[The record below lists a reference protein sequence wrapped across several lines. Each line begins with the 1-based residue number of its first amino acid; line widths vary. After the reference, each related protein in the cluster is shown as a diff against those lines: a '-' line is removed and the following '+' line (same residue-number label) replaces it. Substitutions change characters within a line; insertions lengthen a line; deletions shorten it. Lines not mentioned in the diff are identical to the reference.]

1 MVGNEKVNKT
11 AVHFQTTELALS
23 IYKTLEKIMEQK
35 NVEECKIVISI

>member
-11 AVHFQTTELALS
+11 AVHFQTELALS